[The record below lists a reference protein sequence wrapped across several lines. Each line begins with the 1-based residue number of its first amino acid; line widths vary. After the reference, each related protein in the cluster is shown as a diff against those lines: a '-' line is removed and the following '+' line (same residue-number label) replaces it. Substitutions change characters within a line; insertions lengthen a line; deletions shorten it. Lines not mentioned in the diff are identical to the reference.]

1 MASKISCSRSPST
14 RGRVPSGAGAA
25 VGRLIFERAR
35 ERGELR
41 DGVDIDLL
49 APALAG
55 ICLHRLFL
63 MGLPPDKDMI
73 RRVVDQII
81 LPAAL
86 APQPTSQTQQEN

>member
-1 MASKISCSRSPST
+1 MSDEPSVDQAL
-14 RGRVPSGAGAA
+14 RA
-25 VGRLIFERAR
+25 V
-35 ERGELR
+35 
-41 DGVDIDLL
+41 DLL

-63 MGLPPDKDMI
+63 MGLPPDQDII

-86 APQPTSQTQQEN
+86 KDPTREN